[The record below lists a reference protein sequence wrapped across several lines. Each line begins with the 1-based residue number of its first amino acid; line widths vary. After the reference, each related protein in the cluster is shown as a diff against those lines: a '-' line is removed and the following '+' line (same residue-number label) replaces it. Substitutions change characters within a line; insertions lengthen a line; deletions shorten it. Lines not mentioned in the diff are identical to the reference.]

1 MQKTTKRKYGALTL
15 LLLLFLSVQAQ
26 NRPLSSQAQIS
37 LLTVAPS
44 DDEVYT
50 VYGHSALRIQ
60 DPAN

>member
-50 VYGHSALRIQ
+50 DRKSVV
-60 DPAN
+60 